1 MCLHNPSQFL
11 AGFSALSLSKPLV
24 LLSDSLSLSL
34 AGPAQ
39 SRRPSR
45 KAVRVLCDTC
55 PVQGPLFCGQR
66 ATAMPREA
74 SRRSGSTDKGTCA
87 QQQASAVAAS
97 AKTCEAPCSGTWS
110 PSGGLVCSMCCS
122 MSPSSLN
129 PFFQAMER
137 EISAAFDSGEP
148 EDVLSRAFKLDVTRD
163 DISTLRP
170 QGWLNDKVW
179 DPALPG
185 KPPFPGH
192 RSLPGAPL
200 QSPQIAVH
208 SYFGYCV
215 GWCFWKLSLG

>member
-1 MCLHNPSQFL
+1 
-11 AGFSALSLSKPLV
+11 
-24 LLSDSLSLSL
+24 
-34 AGPAQ
+34 
-39 SRRPSR
+39 
-45 KAVRVLCDTC
+45 
-55 PVQGPLFCGQR
+55 
-66 ATAMPREA
+66 
-74 SRRSGSTDKGTCA
+74 
-87 QQQASAVAAS
+87 
-97 AKTCEAPCSGTWS
+97 
-110 PSGGLVCSMCCS
+110 
-122 MSPSSLN
+122 
-129 PFFQAMER
+129 MER

-148 EDVLSRAFKLDVTRD
+148 EDVLSTAFKLDVTRD

-185 KPPFPGH
+185 KPPFPGY